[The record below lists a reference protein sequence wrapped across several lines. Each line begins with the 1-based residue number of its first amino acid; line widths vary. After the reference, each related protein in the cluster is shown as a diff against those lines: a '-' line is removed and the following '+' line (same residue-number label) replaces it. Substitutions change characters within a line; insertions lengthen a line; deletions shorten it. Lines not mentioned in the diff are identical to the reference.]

1 MAQEE
6 PSSKSQPQTAPSAH
20 PSDELSSATA
30 YEASVPAF
38 LSVWLKP
45 MLWLLGLVI
54 VLGVTQLDA
63 LQSMVS
69 VWMHSKTFNH
79 CALIPLLTM
88 YLIYTE
94 RERWLHL
101 QPSFSVKGLLLLLA
115 SSLVLLISTLAQVN
129 AAQHFALVISVIAI
143 VWLCLGDAFFRS
155 NRFAL
160 IYLLF
165 AVPFGEF
172 LVPGLQDITAEFA
185 VGLVRLIGIPVFM
198 DGRLIEIPTGSF
210 LVAEAC
216 SGISYLIA
224 AFSLGTLFAHMY
236 YVSLWRKVLFSVL
249 SLIVPIVANGIRAF
263 LIIYIAHKTNNE
275 YAVGVDHLI
284 YGWIFFGVVIFL
296 MFAVGQMFAE
306 KRKDAKADLLAPVS
320 APRSTWRW
328 WGVVAMILLFLN
340 GQLTARKALE
350 PAGALNIPVSSVFK
364 EVEAEPLS
372 VKLVGAQQ
380 VHHYSDGEMII
391 VLGYFPVETRYSEL
405 VTSSHQLFDAEHWN
419 VIENPNIALLGE
431 SLRAYR
437 LKSVDQRFLSMSS
450 FSLFAS
456 GGPTSDINAKV
467 HQLLAQLQG
476 KPAPALKVVLIYPVS
491 DASTLKHPALEAWL
505 QELQSALEQ
514 VGGE

>member
-1 MAQEE
+1 MTQDENSLLE
-6 PSSKSQPQTAPSAH
+6 KTKTDTQTLLH
-20 PSDELSSATA
+20 
-30 YEASVPAF
+30 
-38 LSVWLKP
+38 VWLKP
-45 MLWLLGLVI
+45 MLWLLCLAL
-54 VLGVTQLDA
+54 VLGITQFET
-63 LQSMVS
+63 LQSMIS
-69 VWMHSKTFNH
+69 VWLHSKTFNH
-79 CALIPLLTM
+79 CVLIPLLST
-88 YLIYTE
+88 YLIYVE
-94 RERWLHL
+94 RDRWIHL
-101 QPSFSVKGLLLLLA
+101 RPAYSIKGLLLLLA
-115 SSLVLLISTLAQVN
+115 SSLILLIATLAQVN
-129 AAQHFALVISVIAI
+129 AAQHFAFVISIIAL

-198 DGRLIEIPTGSF
+198 DGRLIEIPTGTF

-306 KRKDAKADLLAPVS
+306 KQKETKKEQNLSVS
-320 APRSTWRW
+320 TKSNWRW
-328 WGVVAMILLFLN
+328 WGLVAMAVLLLN
-340 GQLTARKALE
+340 GQLTARKAQE
-350 PAGALNIPVSSVFK
+350 PARDLSIPQSAEFK
-364 EVEAEPLS
+364 RVDQEPLN

-380 VHHYSDGEMII
+380 VHYFSDGEMTI
-391 VLGYFPVETRYSEL
+391 VIGYFPIETRYSEL

-419 VIENPNIALLGE
+419 VIENPQVHVLGE
-431 SLRAYR
+431 TLRAYR
-437 LKSVDQRFLSMSS
+437 LKNAEQRFLNMTS
-450 FSLFAS
+450 FALFES
-456 GGPTSDINAKV
+456 GAPTSDIQAKM
-467 HQLLAQLQG
+467 HQLMAQLQG
-476 KPAPALKVVLIYPVS
+476 RSAPAFKVVLIYPVS
-491 DASTLKHPALEAWL
+491 DAAALTNPALEAWL
-505 QELQSALEQ
+505 RELQAALEQ
-514 VGGE
+514 VRVE